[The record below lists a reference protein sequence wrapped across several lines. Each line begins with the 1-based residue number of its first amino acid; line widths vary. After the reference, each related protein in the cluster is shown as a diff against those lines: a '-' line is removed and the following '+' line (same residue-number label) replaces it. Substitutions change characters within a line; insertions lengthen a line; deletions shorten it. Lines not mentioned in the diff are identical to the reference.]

1 MISTKI
7 HSTVAIENHR
17 AVKGGDV
24 SASIDTEEPDRT
36 QRAENGAEDFPEAV
50 VDRVAH
56 AIGKPRARGWIHV
69 YAAVVALICGA
80 TLVSVSWATVGTRA
94 GLATLLYTF
103 TIVAMFAVSGT
114 YHRVNWHS
122 ATARKWMKRADHS
135 MIFVFIAGSYTP
147 FALLALPSNQGM
159 VLFWIVW
166 AGAIAGVLLKMFWPS
181 APRWLGVPLY
191 ILLGWVAAWFVGP
204 IMQGAGVAALVLL
217 IVGGALYSIG
227 GVLYALKWPDPW
239 PDTFGH
245 HEFFHAC
252 TAVAAILHY
261 IAMWFAVFS

>member
-1 MISTKI
+1 MT
-7 HSTVAIENHR
+7 
-17 AVKGGDV
+17 
-24 SASIDTEEPDRT
+24 ASIDTEDPNRS
-36 QRAENGAEDFPEAV
+36 QRPANTAEDFPEAV
-50 VDRVAH
+50 VDRVAQ
-56 AIGKPRARGWIHV
+56 AIGRPRARGWIHV
-69 YAAVVALICGA
+69 YAAVVAFICGA
-80 TLVSVSWATVGTRA
+80 TLVSVSWAMEGTRA

-114 YHRVNWHS
+114 YHRVTWKS
-122 ATARKWMKRADHS
+122 DTARKWMKRADHS

-147 FALLALPSNQGM
+147 FALLALPSNEGL

-204 IMQGAGVAALVLL
+204 IMDGAGVAALVLL
-217 IVGGALYSIG
+217 IVGGALYSVG
-227 GVLYALKWPDPW
+227 GVLYGLKWPNPW
-239 PDTFGH
+239 PATFGH

-261 IAMWFAVFS
+261 IAMWFAVFSG